1 MNDKS
6 NKDKVNKLMHEF
18 QNCIN
23 SAYVWREMGDEEEL
37 TKATNRIMGIRQE
50 ILDLVTG

>member
-23 SAYVWREMGDEEEL
+23 SAYTWRELGDAEEME
-37 TKATNRIMGIRQE
+37 KVSNRIHEIRVE
-50 ILDLVTG
+50 ILDLVTN